1 MRTSSKRTALVALLV
16 TTVAASSAG
25 AQSWGVDPALSVRSN
40 EALTVDAVGLR
51 SEPSSAVAG
60 AFSLSVPAG
69 SRVMAAVLYTSVQYR
84 TDMMQPA
91 NLPGAVALDGVGVIG
106 SMPIAFAGRLPGML
120 CSPNS
125 CRATI
130 RTDVTLLVQD
140 AIARRAGALPSLSIP
155 ISERGDS
162 LAVPTGGST
171 GEVFSYLGH
180 TLVVRYRN
188 EAIMAR
194 ARQLAV
200 WWGITEERNEMLSI
214 GGTLPPELARC
225 NMAGARPERDERA
238 AISATIVS
246 QENGCGES
254 AYLQFARGALGS
266 QVLNVGGAD
275 DAQPS
280 VGAPTCGAVGRVPDV
295 RDLVTAGSFG
305 GLTGIATSASA
316 VLTGAV
322 VGIDGDLLDAVP
334 PPPRA
339 SDELFALEFSPSAVV
354 LSTSTPNRL
363 PKALSVLVMQYPFV
377 GADSDGDG
385 HSDIAEGICTRV
397 DTDGDANRREDWDDN
412 DSDNDCILDNMESSS
427 TRTVAASFFESD
439 NACARGGG
447 TTQFCDRNSR
457 GCVSCSIGCAG
468 NALGSVCRRVGTGA
482 LACGCSADSDCPAGS
497 TCDSSTKQCSAVVRD
512 AGTDAGDAMADSGAM
527 NDSGAARDGAASDG
541 AVFMDVAVSDA
552 AINDATINDSAISDS
567 AINDSAI
574 NDAASVDAS
583 SVDADKPLGFTGGAC
598 ACRAGDRSVDGF
610 GASALSAIVVLCA
623 RRRSQRRRRRAES

>member
-1 MRTSSKRTALVALLV
+1 LVRTSSKRTALVALLV
-16 TTVAASSAG
+16 ATVTASSAG
-25 AQSWGVDPALSVRSN
+25 AQSWSVDPALSVRSN

-51 SEPSSAVAG
+51 SEPSSTVTG

-106 SMPIAFAGRLPGML
+106 SMPIPFAGRLPGDL
-120 CSPNS
+120 CSPNG

-162 LAVPTGGST
+162 PAVPLGGST

-194 ARQLAV
+194 ARQLGV
-200 WWGITEERNEMLSI
+200 WWGVSDERSQRLLI
-214 GGTLPPELARC
+214 GGTLPAELARC
-225 NMAGARPERDERA
+225 SMAGATPERDERA

-254 AYLQFARGALGS
+254 AYLQFSRGASMSSVS
-266 QVLNVGGAD
+266 QVGGAD

-280 VGAPTCGAVGRVPDV
+280 FAVPTCGAVGRTPDV
-295 RDLVTAGSFG
+295 RDLITAGSFG
-305 GLTGIATSASA
+305 GSTGVATSDSA
-316 VLTGAV
+316 LLTGAP
-322 VGIDGDLLDAVP
+322 VGLDGDVLLTVP
-334 PPPRA
+334 APPRL
-339 SDELFALEFSPSAVV
+339 SDELVVSEFVPTDVI
-354 LSTSTPNRL
+354 LSTSTPYRL
-363 PKALSVLVMQYPFV
+363 PKALTVLVMQYPFV

-385 HSDIAEGICTRV
+385 FTDVEEGICNRV
-397 DTDGDANRREDWDDN
+397 NTDRPSDRREDWDDT
-412 DSDNDCILDNMESSS
+412 DSDNDCVLDSMES
-427 TRTVAASFFESD
+427 AASRTIPATFFESD
-439 NACARGGG
+439 SVCVRGGG
-447 TTQFCDRNSR
+447 TTVFCDRIN
-457 GCVSCSIGCAG
+457 GACVSCSISCAG

-482 LACGCSADSDCPAGS
+482 LACGCSADSECPSGS
-497 TCDSSTKQCSAVVRD
+497 TCDLSTKQCSAVARD
-512 AGTDAGDAMADSGAM
+512 AGTDAGDAMADSGV
-527 NDSGAARDGAASDG
+527 SSDGAASDG
-541 AVFMDVAVSDA
+541 AAFMDVAVSDA
-552 AINDATINDSAISDS
+552 TVNDATINDS

-574 NDAASVDAS
+574 NDTTNSDATNNDAT
-583 SVDADKPLGFTGGAC
+583 VNDATVTDADKPPTFTGGAC
-598 ACRAGDRSVDGF
+598 ACRAGAATGAGADG
-610 GASALSAIVVLCA
+610 AVALAALAALAALGA
-623 RRRSQRRRRRAES
+623 RRRRQR